1 MLNKFT
7 KSLLVATSLAP
18 TLIVMAVD
26 QFATKD
32 TPNWVFIFQLVVIAI
47 ALVIIAAGVLKYV
60 AMPMHGARQ
69 TLNICKAKNSD
80 KEVLTFLLAYLLPV
94 LSEHKYLFR
103 DFNIPTLALIIL
115 LSVAVYHSNAFDFN
129 PMLGMLGYHFY
140 EVEDDDHFPY
150 LLISRRPI
158 RKPCQEL
165 TVIQLFDYTF
175 LHIET

>member
-7 KSLLVATSLAP
+7 KILLVGTSLAP
-18 TLIVMAVD
+18 TLLVMAVD
-26 QFATKD
+26 QFATKGS
-32 TPNWVFIFQLVVIAI
+32 PNWWSFGVQLVVVAI
-47 ALVIIAAGVLKYV
+47 ALVIIAVAVMKYV
-60 AMPMHGARQ
+60 AKHAATQ
-69 TLNICKAKNSD
+69 KLNICKAKNSD
-80 KEVLTFLLAYLLPV
+80 KEVLTFLVAYLLPI
-94 LSEHKYLFR
+94 LAEHKYLFR
-103 DFNIPTLALIIL
+103 DFNIPTLALMIL

-175 LHIET
+175 LHVEK